1 MSDDKIKIE
10 IDGRN
15 VSADKGQML
24 IEVTD
29 KNDIYIPRFCY
40 HKKLT
45 VAANCRM

>member
-10 IDGRN
+10 IDGLN

-29 KNDIYIPRFCY
+29 KNQINTI
-40 HKKLT
+40 KENMIENLL
-45 VAANCRM
+45 